1 MSSIPITKEL
11 IEELEDFRRL
21 YKNVWS
27 SIIGQVLLARHIPS
41 TSSRVSEEVKEK
53 KKHTINELAYIFYKH
68 WKDPVERIY
77 GKKISFY
84 NNLLNVLLDII
95 GDEAELFKNRAVEQ
109 WFNGSITTQQF
120 AEYIVQDLHNLLQG
134 LEGERVVVKP
144 LTNLKDL
151 FPG

>member
-1 MSSIPITKEL
+1 MSLIPITKEL

-27 SIIGQVLLARHIPS
+27 SIIGQVSPARHIPS
-41 TSSRVSEEVKEK
+41 TGSRVSEEVKEK

-134 LEGERVVVKP
+134 LEGKRVVVKP